1 MSPLFQSDILDESQI
16 WPVLN
21 TLDRIYYPKFG
32 CNLRNN
38 IESLRLLVVMDK
50 VQIEV
55 YLAEVSLISL
65 NDDEYIELHEKIQ
78 TLLAQNLEAAQ
89 EQWMEI

>member
-1 MSPLFQSDILDESQI
+1 
-16 WPVLN
+16 
-21 TLDRIYYPKFG
+21 
-32 CNLRNN
+32 
-38 IESLRLLVVMDK
+38 MDK

-89 EQWMEI
+89 EQ